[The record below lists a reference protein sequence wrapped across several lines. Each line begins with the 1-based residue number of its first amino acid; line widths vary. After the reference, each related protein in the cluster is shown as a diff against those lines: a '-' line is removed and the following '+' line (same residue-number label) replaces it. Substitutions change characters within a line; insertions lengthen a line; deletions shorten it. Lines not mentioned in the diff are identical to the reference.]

1 MFRRETIIALRARHE
16 AYRIATEI
24 LYPPVDVPPP
34 LQPAMPIDPPD
45 SSPRSR
51 ALDVTGVIAVT
62 LTWAIVLVYWFL
74 YWLVGG
80 R

>member
-24 LYPPVDVPPP
+24 LHPYEEVPRPPE
-34 LQPAMPIDPPD
+34 PALPIDPPD
-45 SSPRSR
+45 FSPHRR
-51 ALDVTGVIAVT
+51 VLDPMTLITLAVIWGMVALR
-62 LTWAIVLVYWFL
+62 WFL
-74 YWLVGG
+74 YWLYAA